1 MRRILLIFFV
11 FCGALLS
18 AAGQQKTISG
28 TVTSS
33 VPGEGAM
40 PGVTVSIS
48 GTAIGTSTDING
60 KFTLLVPEN
69 ATTLSF
75 SYIGMKKQD
84 VVIGGKN
91 LLDVVM
97 DPDVLGLDE
106 VVVTAIGIS
115 REKKSLGYAVQD
127 VQGDKINNARTG
139 NVLTAITGKVAG
151 VNITSSAGA
160 LGAASFINIRGQ
172 NSISGDNQPLF
183 VVDGVP
189 IDNSMDYSGNPDDLQ
204 NNLTQ
209 GYNYSNRAIDLN
221 PDDIETISVL
231 KGGAATALYGMR
243 AGNGAIIITTKK
255 GKDTNGKI
263 AISVASSVA
272 FDQVNKLPDMQ
283 MIYAQ
288 GNNGVYGTT
297 TPSSWGP
304 KISDLRFDGATDYPR
319 DRNGRL
325 VLATD
330 PSAKPNMP
338 AIAYNNPGDFF
349 QTGTTFNNNVSFS
362 GGNKDANFYISF
374 GNNSSKGIIPR
385 NTFSKTSIKMIGET
399 KLGNK
404 FRVSGSANYVRSGG
418 DRVQQGS
425 NTSGVMLGLMRCTP
439 TFDNSNGHGK
449 DGYEFEDAYILQDGS
464 GYPRRY
470 ASYDNPFWTVNK
482 NQLVD
487 QVDRLIGYTQ
497 MVYNPVANLTITYR
511 LGDDFYSDKRKG
523 HTALMSANIPD
534 GQQEE
539 DFHYSNNLNS
549 DLTVNY
555 FRKLS
560 EGFST
565 SITLGQNMFMSQ
577 TQQMYTQGN
586 GFVVPDFYH
595 MSNTSSQLVRENTTK
610 YRTAALFADIQFSY
624 KSMIY
629 LGFTGRNEWSTTL
642 PEDDNSFFFPS
653 ASLGLIFSELP
664 GLKGNEILSYGK
676 LRASYAKIANHADPY
691 NIVNTF
697 TIAQITDGWG
707 TGDSFP
713 FNGVA
718 GFIPNNTLTNP
729 TIQPE
734 ILMSREL
741 GLEVKLLSNRI
752 NFDISYYNNQN
763 KDLLIQV
770 PVTGSSG
777 YNAKYTNAATMEN
790 KGIEIMANLVP
801 VSTGDFIWGL
811 TFNFSR
817 NKNMVLSL
825 APGVTNIPLG
835 GFTGSTIN
843 VVAGEPYGSMFSTS
857 FYKDA
862 QGRDIINDDATSAGY
877 GYPIMDPTMRSLGGV
892 APNWLMGIGS
902 DLSYKGLG
910 FTFLFDIKNGGIMW
924 NGTMGRLVGFGVAKR
939 TENRGEAVVFEG
951 VKGHIVDG
959 EVVSSGA
966 VNDIQRT
973 YSQYYYSNI
982 GGGASPAQEQFVEKT
997 DWVRLR
1003 EVTLSYEL
1011 GRVIKSPVL
1020 KNVSIYTTG
1029 RNLWLST
1036 PYTGIDPETNL
1047 MGAFNAQGL
1056 DYFNMPNTKSY
1067 VFGIRLDF

>member
-1 MRRILLIFFV
+1 MRRILLIYFV

-18 AAGQQKTISG
+18 AAGQQKTVSG

-40 PGVTVSIS
+40 PGVAVSVP
-48 GTAIGTSTDING
+48 GTTTGTTTDIQG
-60 KFTLLVPEN
+60 KYSLIVPEST
-69 ATTLSF
+69 AMLSF
-75 SYIGMKKQD
+75 SYIGMKKQE
-84 VVIGGKN
+84 VSISGRN
-91 LLDVVM
+91 LVDVVM
-97 DPDVLGLDE
+97 EPDMLGLDE

-127 VQGDKINNARTG
+127 VEGDKINNARTG

-172 NSISGDNQPLF
+172 NSITGDNQPLF
-183 VVDGVP
+183 VIDGVP
-189 IDNSMDYSGNPDDLQ
+189 VDNSMDYSGNPDDLQ

-255 GKDTNGKI
+255 GKNTGGKI
-263 AISVASSVA
+263 AVSVASSVA
-272 FDQVNKLPDMQ
+272 IDQVNKLPEMQ

-288 GNNGVYGTT
+288 GNNGVYGTS

-304 KISDLRFDGATDYPR
+304 KISDLRFDGATDYWR
-319 DRNGRL
+319 DRNGKL

-330 PSAKPNMP
+330 PTAKQNMP
-338 AIAYNNPGDFF
+338 AIAYDNGGDFF
-349 QTGTTFNNNVSFS
+349 QTGTTYNNNVSVS
-362 GGNKDANFYISF
+362 GGNKDANFFLSF

-385 NTFSKTSIKMIGET
+385 NTFSKTYVKLVGET
-399 KLGNK
+399 AIGNK
-404 FRVSGSANYVRSGG
+404 LRISASANYIRSGG

-425 NTSGVMLGLMRCTP
+425 NTSGVMLGLLRCTP

-449 DGYEFEDAYILQDGS
+449 QGYKYEDAYIIQDGS
-464 GYPRRY
+464 GSPRRY
-470 ASYDNPFWTVNK
+470 AGYDNPFWTVNK
-482 NQLVD
+482 NPLTD
-487 QVDRLIGYTQ
+487 QVDRLIGYLQ
-497 MVYNPVANLTITYR
+497 VVYNPLTNITLTYR
-511 LGDDFYSDKRKG
+511 LGDDVYFDKRKG
-523 HTALMSANIPD
+523 HTALMSANVPD

-549 DLTVNY
+549 DLTLNY
-555 FRKLS
+555 TKELF

-565 SITLGQNMFMSQ
+565 SITLGQNMFMSH

-586 GFVVPDFYH
+586 GFVIPDFYH

-610 YRTAALFADIQFSY
+610 YRTAALFADVQFSFRN
-624 KSMIY
+624 MLY
-629 LGFTGRNEWSTTL
+629 LGLTGRNEWSTTL
-642 PEDDNSFFFPS
+642 PEDNNSFFFPS
-653 ASLGLIFSELP
+653 ASLGFIFSELT
-664 GLKGNEILSYGK
+664 GLRDNDILSYGK
-676 LRASYAKIANHADPY
+676 LRASFAKIANHATPY

-697 TIAQITDGWG
+697 TIATITDGWG

-718 GFIPNNTLTNP
+718 GFIPTNTLTNP
-729 TIQPE
+729 TIEPE
-734 ILMSREL
+734 ALLSREL
-741 GLEVKLLSNRI
+741 GLEVKLLNNRI
-752 NFDISYYNNQN
+752 NFDLSYYNNQN
-763 KDLLIQV
+763 KDLLISV
-770 PVTGSSG
+770 PVTGSTG

-790 KGIEIMANLVP
+790 VGFEIMANFVP
-801 VSTGDFIWGL
+801 VSTTNFNWGIS
-811 TFNFSR
+811 FNFSKNN
-817 NKNMVLSL
+817 NKVLSL
-825 APGVTNIPLG
+825 APGVTDISLG

-857 FYKDA
+857 FYKDD
-862 QGRDIINDDATSAGY
+862 QGRVIINDDVSSAGY
-877 GYPIMDPTMRSLGGV
+877 GYPILDPTMRSLGGV
-892 APNWLMGIGS
+892 SPKWLMGIGS
-902 DLSYKGLG
+902 DLNYKGLG
-910 FTFLFDIKNGGIMW
+910 FTFLFDFKNGGIMW
-924 NGTMGRLVGFGVAKR
+924 NGTMSRLVGFGVAKK
-939 TENRGEAVVFEG
+939 TENRGESVVFDG
-951 VKGHIVDG
+951 VKGRIVDG
-959 EVVSSGA
+959 EVVTAGA
-966 VNDIQRT
+966 ANDIQTT
-973 YSQYYYSNI
+973 YSQYYYQNI

-1003 EVTLSYEL
+1003 EVTLSYDL
-1011 GRVIKSPVL
+1011 GRIIKSPVL
-1020 KNVSIYTTG
+1020 KNISIYTTG

-1067 VFGIRLDF
+1067 VFGVRLDF